1 MLDICALQIKVFF
14 HVLELE
20 VTTMSG
26 AARFYYEIRYII
38 YIYIYIYKLTGLDS
52 LFCLHR

>member
-38 YIYIYIYKLTGLDS
+38 YIYIYKLTGLDS